1 MQKNNFDI
9 VVKNLF
15 KYKNK
20 LIEIDKIK
28 DIVEKILDSEY
39 SENKAYKIIYHL
51 KNKGYLLNLKKGMFL
66 VKNPEK
72 EYQEQQLLDMFYWC
86 IAKKHC
92 KEFASNKWYI
102 GGIKALEFN
111 ITNFDIPEELLI
123 INDYKQSLETV
134 MFEKQ
139 VSFKTY
145 ESNNKN
151 LFSLFKKFTKN
162 IYVGKNVFPIANIE
176 LAILE
181 SLYNPS
187 VVNKGYIEELIKKII
202 RKHKKSLNLSVFEE
216 ILKKSKH
223 HSSINRLYKLSLSI
237 DPELSENLKNIIK
250 KYSYIL

>member
-1 MQKNNFDI
+1 MKKNNFDI
-9 VVKNLF
+9 IVKNLF

-28 DIVEKILDSEY
+28 DIVKKILDSEY
-39 SENKAYKIIYHL
+39 SENKAYKMIYHL
-51 KNKGYLLNLKKGMFL
+51 KNKWYLLNLKKGLFL

-72 EYQEQQLLDMFYWC
+72 KYQEQQLLEMFYWS
-86 IAKKHC
+86 IVKRHC
-92 KEFASNKWYI
+92 KEFANNKWYI
-102 GGIKALEFN
+102 WGIKALELN

-123 INDYKQSLETV
+123 INEQKQSLETL

-145 ESNNKN
+145 ESGDKN
-151 LFSLFKKFTKN
+151 LFNIFKKFTKN
-162 IYVGKNVFPIANIE
+162 MYVWKNVFPIANIE

-187 VVNKGYIEELIKKII
+187 VVNRWYTEELIKKII
-202 RKHKKSLNLSVFEE
+202 RKNRKNLDLTVFEE
-216 ILKKSKH
+216 ILKSGKH
-223 HSSINRLYKLSLSI
+223 HSSVNRLYKISLSI
-237 DPELSENLKNIIK
+237 DPELSENLKDIIK